1 MKKIFLVL
9 LLIGGIAIL
18 GSEVFNTSFA
28 YSYDIDNSVLFYKN
42 DYEALEEDIEIY
54 LSNIDDFIIPN
65 SSFMYS
71 DVLRDN
77 YDFLVHFAID
87 YVLNNREYYS
97 DDIKELNNCLY
108 IDKRGVDKSAVEYI
122 NLDIVYEITDFYFGI
137 KDFTV
142 INDDVCIENNAVSLS
157 DYASDSF
164 EFEITDVSVTVGELG
179 IRAIVS
185 YNNGEKYLYYFD
197 NDNNVLKLKNVEVVI

>member
-9 LLIGGIAIL
+9 LLIGGIALL

-42 DYEALEEDIEIY
+42 DYEALEKDIEIY

-77 YDFLVHFAID
+77 YDFLVHFALD
-87 YVLNNREYYS
+87 YVLDNKEYYS
-97 DDIKELNNCLY
+97 EGLKKLDNCLY
-108 IDKRGVDKSAVEYI
+108 VDKDGIENLTLDYV
-122 NLDIVYEITDFYFGI
+122 NLDIIYEITDFYFGI
-137 KDFTV
+137 SDFSI
-142 INDDVCIENNAVSLS
+142 INNDVCIIDNYVSLS
-157 DYASDSF
+157 DYANDRF
-164 EFEITDVSVTVGELG
+164 EFLISNVSVYTSGED
-179 IRAIVS
+179 IKAIVN
-185 YNNGEKYLYYFD
+185 YENGNSYLYTFY
-197 NDNNVLKLKNVEVVI
+197 NDNNVLKIRDVEVWL